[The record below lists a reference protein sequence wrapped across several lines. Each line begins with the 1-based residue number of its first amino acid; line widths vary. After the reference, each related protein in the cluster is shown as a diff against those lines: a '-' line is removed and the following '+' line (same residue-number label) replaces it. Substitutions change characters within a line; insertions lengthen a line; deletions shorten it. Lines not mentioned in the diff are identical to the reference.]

1 MEHLK
6 KEYND
11 LLLSGR
17 YLPEDIFDKKIDE
30 FLLGKT
36 EDEKEYVRLY
46 MLEVFKSKVNT
57 IKLVSDEISMLK
69 QGRQIGFKKQC
80 AFFAHCKFRH

>member
-1 MEHLK
+1 MEHFK

-17 YLPEDIFDKKIDE
+17 YLPEDVFDKKVDE

-36 EDEKEYVRLY
+36 EAEKEYVRLY

-69 QGRQIGFKKQC
+69 QGHSVNIPNYCETAMNG
-80 AFFAHCKFRH
+80 